1 MIYAAAEAAARRL
14 GSVALPDVELPARP
28 DVEPQT
34 ADISPRRDLGV
45 ERSGTRS
52 VRIAGDDPL
61 EVYRSFV
68 GITCIT
74 RVAEG
79 R

>member
-34 ADISPRRDLGV
+34 ADISPRRDLGSRA
-45 ERSGTRS
+45 ERHALCTDRGGRS
-52 VRIAGDDPL
+52 
-61 EVYRSFV
+61 S
-68 GITCIT
+68 
-74 RVAEG
+74 
-79 R
+79 